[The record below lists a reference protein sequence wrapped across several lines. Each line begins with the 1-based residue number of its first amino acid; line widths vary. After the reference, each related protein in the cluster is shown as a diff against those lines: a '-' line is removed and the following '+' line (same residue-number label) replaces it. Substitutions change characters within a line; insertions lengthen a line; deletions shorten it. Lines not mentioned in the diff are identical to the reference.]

1 MSFNKETGM
10 YEGYIYKIVNDVNDK
25 VYIGQTRRTIEE
37 RWNCHIYDA
46 RNRNDN
52 MIIHKSMN
60 KYGIDNFHPI
70 IIEKIIEDSLL
81 KLIEKLNKKEKF
93 YISKFNT
100 VRPSGYNI
108 SIGGNVLDFNKVAI
122 DQYDLNCNYIDSFDS
137 IANASFVTGIPRA
150 SIEKCVSE
158 VAISNKSAYGFV
170 FVKSGSL
177 PYQVNESNRK
187 VSQYDLNGKFIRSYN
202 SIKEAS
208 DITGISSSNINYC
221 CQKQKYK
228 TAGKYIWRYID
239 DMLTEE
245 EIKSLNNRTYLLKN
259 SMYPAIKQ
267 YDIFGQYIKTYQS
280 VSLASQVTTT
290 SQAAI
295 ISCCFGK
302 VNTANKYVWRF
313 IEDNFEKYNIDYT
326 KKISIV
332 FPYINMYSLD
342 DEFIKSFISP
352 TEAILFIQKKS
363 ISAICNCCNHINKTA
378 YGYKWFWIFDKNQP
392 NIKYFIP
399 KSNLYTYLNN
409 TLRKEK

>member
-221 CQKQKYK
+221 CQKQK
-228 TAGKYIWRYID
+228 
-239 DMLTEE
+239 
-245 EIKSLNNRTYLLKN
+245 
-259 SMYPAIKQ
+259 
-267 YDIFGQYIKTYQS
+267 
-280 VSLASQVTTT
+280 
-290 SQAAI
+290 
-295 ISCCFGK
+295 
-302 VNTANKYVWRF
+302 
-313 IEDNFEKYNIDYT
+313 
-326 KKISIV
+326 
-332 FPYINMYSLD
+332 
-342 DEFIKSFISP
+342 
-352 TEAILFIQKKS
+352 
-363 ISAICNCCNHINKTA
+363 
-378 YGYKWFWIFDKNQP
+378 
-392 NIKYFIP
+392 
-399 KSNLYTYLNN
+399 
-409 TLRKEK
+409 